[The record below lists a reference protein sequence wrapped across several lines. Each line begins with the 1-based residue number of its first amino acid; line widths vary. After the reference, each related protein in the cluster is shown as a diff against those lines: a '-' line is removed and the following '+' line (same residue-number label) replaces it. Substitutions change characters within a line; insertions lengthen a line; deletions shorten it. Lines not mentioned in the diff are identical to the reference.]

1 MSVDGCRGHLSIWK
15 RPRRI
20 RVAARCRANI
30 FDLDRRSRA
39 LACRSI
45 RSQLECGA
53 FFLSLVISSHDGLRT
68 GPRRA
73 DRRREPVRSEEL
85 SLRRRGRTSRSLL
98 EETRCPRSA
107 RRRRRRVVGRP
118 RPRTSVE
125 VCVAV
130 GFRCSSRAKAKDRGP
145 HDRNGSEARTT
156 APIANDFVPPSRP
169 PPSAS
174 TGSS

>member
-30 FDLDRRSRA
+30 FDLDRCSRA

-53 FFLSLVISSHDGLRT
+53 FFLSLVVPSHDGLRT
-68 GPRRA
+68 GSRRA
-73 DRRREPVRSEEL
+73 DRRREPVRSEEP
-85 SLRRRGRTSRSLL
+85 SLCRRGRTSSSPL
-98 EETRCPRSA
+98 EKTRCPRNA
-107 RRRRRRVVGRP
+107 RRRRRPPSSPNVGRGVRHRRFP
-118 RPRTSVE
+118 PF
-125 VCVAV
+125 VA
-130 GFRCSSRAKAKDRGP
+130 RESKTQRGP

-156 APIANDFVPPSRP
+156 APIANDFAPPEHP

-174 TGSS
+174 TDSS